1 MAERKRR
8 PRPEPSTAPRSL
20 IDGPLKPRTE
30 SLDTL
35 ILTTLLCGQTIAATA
50 EILGVERSTISRRLS
65 DPTFRQQLEDARTD
79 MLQAVQ
85 SKLGYEAMASVK
97 VLAEIRDNVDA
108 TWAARVRAADRLLRL
123 AMGTPLVEINQTT
136 VVGGQGGPPPA
147 DRLEAFL
154 SKLQN
159 RGTELAQAMPAAIE
173 ASSTE
178 VEAPET

>member
-1 MAERKRR
+1 MAERKRK
-8 PRPEPSTAPRSL
+8 PRPEPAPRSL

-50 EILGVERSTISRRLS
+50 EILGVDRTTISRRLS
-65 DPTFRQQLEDARTD
+65 DPTFRAQLEEARTD
-79 MLQAVQ
+79 MLTAVQ
-85 SKLGYEAMASVK
+85 SKLGFEAMASVR
-97 VLAEIRDNVDA
+97 VLAEIRDNERA

-123 AMGTPLVEINQTT
+123 AMGAPLIEVNQTT
-136 VVGGQGGPPPA
+136 VVGGQGGPAPA
-147 DRLEAFL
+147 DRLESFL